1 MALFAAS
8 ALSARISIDML
19 RRVGRRST
27 LDHRHSA
34 SRLAELLLNRQ
45 SGKSNPGA
53 RKIYRSCLVKSAD
66 FQECKFMKM
75 VTLLLRNSIK
85 TALAT
90 MNYYRQSIAL
100 PAMMILSVCVPLKN
114 ASAASG
120 ELPSATLAEII
131 DKYVEPVLAN
141 GQAVVGISVGITL
154 KGSTCYKSYG
164 YRSAGDTSA
173 DNQID
178 EHSIF

>member
-85 TALAT
+85 TAL
-90 MNYYRQSIAL
+90 

-164 YRSAGDTSA
+164 Y
-173 DNQID
+173 
-178 EHSIF
+178 